1 MNELSLIL
9 PEILLTTFVCLVLI
23 VDVFRSP
30 DNSAATFWSA
40 VISVLAVAVFLIVVG
55 FPEGR
60 QTAFAETYVL
70 DALSVTLKIFLLI
83 VVAGSFFYAREYFSN
98 KNQERNEFFI
108 LAIFSTLGMMV
119 LISAQS
125 LLTVYLGLELL
136 SLSLYAMVA
145 MERDSVAASEAAMK
159 YFVLGA
165 LASGMLLYGM
175 SMLYGV
181 SGTLNLSEL
190 AGQTIGGE
198 KNLLFTFGLVF
209 VLVGIAFKLGL
220 APFHM
225 WVPDVYQ
232 GASLPTTLFISSA
245 PKIAAF
251 AMAVR
256 VLIDGLP
263 GLMAQWSDML
273 VILSVASIA
282 IGNVIAIAQ
291 TNIKRMLAYSTISH
305 MGFLLLG
312 LIAITDQ
319 GYAASM
325 FYVFVYSLASMSAFG
340 FIILATGSGSD
351 LNLIEDYS
359 GLGKQKPLLGFL
371 GMVVLFSL
379 AGIPPFGGFW
389 AKWFV
394 LKELVASGHVWLAT
408 VAVVFSLV
416 GAYYYLR
423 VVKVIFFDEPRDADT
438 LTSPRGLGT
447 VVFGIN
453 TSAIICIGLFPGIL
467 MGICLA
473 AMSIYGAP

>member
-1 MNELSLIL
+1 
-9 PEILLTTFVCLVLI
+9 
-23 VDVFRSP
+23 
-30 DNSAATFWSA
+30 
-40 VISVLAVAVFLIVVG
+40 
-55 FPEGR
+55 
-60 QTAFAETYVL
+60 
-70 DALSVTLKIFLLI
+70 
-83 VVAGSFFYAREYFSN
+83 
-98 KNQERNEFFI
+98 
-108 LAIFSTLGMMV
+108 
-119 LISAQS
+119 
-125 LLTVYLGLELL
+125 
-136 SLSLYAMVA
+136 
-145 MERDSVAASEAAMK
+145 MK

-190 AGQTIGGE
+190 ASQTIGGE

-209 VLVGIAFKLGL
+209 VLVGIAFKLGV

-245 PKIAAF
+245 PKLAAF

-256 VLIDGLP
+256 VLVDGLP

-273 VILSVASIA
+273 VILAVASIA
-282 IGNVIAIAQ
+282 IGNIVAIAQ
-291 TNIKRMLAYSTISH
+291 TNIKRMLAYSTVSH
-305 MGFLLLG
+305 MGFMLLG
-312 LIAITDQ
+312 MIAFTNE

-340 FIILATGSGSD
+340 FIILATASGPD
-351 LNLIEDYS
+351 LNSISDFS
-359 GLGKQKPLLGFL
+359 GLGKKKPLLGFL
-371 GMVVLFSL
+371 AIIVLFSL
-379 AGIPPFGGFW
+379 AGVPPFGGFW

-408 VAVVFSLV
+408 VAVIFSLI

-423 VVKVIFFDEPRDADT
+423 VIKVMFFDEPQADQKFE
-438 LTSPRGLGT
+438 SSGGMGKI
-447 VVFGIN
+447 VFGLN
-453 TSAIICIGLFPGIL
+453 TTAIMFIGIFPSSL

-473 AMSIYGAP
+473 ATSLYGTG

>member
-9 PEILLTTFVCLVLI
+9 PEILLTVFACLVLV
-23 VDVFRSP
+23 VDVFRNPTST
-30 DNSAATFWSA
+30 AVTFWTA
-40 VISVLAVAVFLIVVG
+40 VISVLTVSVFLIVGG
-55 FPEGR
+55 FPETR
-60 QTAFAETYVL
+60 QTAFSETFVL
-70 DALSVTLKIFLLI
+70 DPLSVTLKTFLLL
-83 VVAGSFFYAREYFSN
+83 VVVGTFFYAREYFSN
-98 KNQERNEFFI
+98 QNLERNEFFI

-125 LLTVYLGLELL
+125 LLTLYLGLELL

-145 MERDSVAASEAAMK
+145 MERDSAAASEAAMK

-181 SGTLNLSEL
+181 SGTLSLSEL
-190 AGQTIGGE
+190 ASQTIGGE

-209 VLVGIAFKLGL
+209 VLVGVAFKLGVV
-220 APFHM
+220 PFHM

-256 VLIDGLP
+256 VLVDGLP

-273 VILSVASIA
+273 TILAVASIA
-282 IGNVIAIAQ
+282 IGNVVAIAQ
-291 TNIKRMLAYSTISH
+291 TNIKRMLAYSTVSH

-312 LIAITDQ
+312 LIAVSNQ

-340 FIILATGSGSD
+340 FIILVTASGPD
-351 LNLIEDYS
+351 LNLISDFS
-359 GLGKQKPLLGFL
+359 GLGKKKPLLGFL

-379 AGIPPFGGFW
+379 AGVPPFGGFW

-394 LKELVASGHVWLAT
+394 LKELVASGQVWLAT
-408 VAVVFSLV
+408 VAVIFSLV

-423 VVKVIFFDEPRDADT
+423 VIKVMFFDEPRGDQH
-438 LTSPRGLGT
+438 LQSSGGMGKI
-447 VVFGIN
+447 VFGLN
-453 TSAIICIGLFPGIL
+453 TSAIMFIGIFPGAL
-467 MGICLA
+467 MGICLG
-473 AMSIYGAP
+473 AMSIYGAR